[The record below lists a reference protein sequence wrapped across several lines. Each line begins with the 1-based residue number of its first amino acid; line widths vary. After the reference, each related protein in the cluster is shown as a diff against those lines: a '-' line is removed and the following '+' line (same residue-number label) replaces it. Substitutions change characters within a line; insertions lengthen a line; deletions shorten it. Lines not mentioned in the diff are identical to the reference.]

1 MASTGNEE
9 AKNMENHG
17 ITTMIHQMKV
27 NGFLLVERKQK
38 TLINAKA
45 PDGTP
50 KMTIF
55 IHIRSIDNYSYA
67 VRDTL
72 TEGKD
77 EPERIVETQMTQ
89 EQVKHFEKDWN
100 KLWNP
105 QLKAD
110 NPPF

>member
-1 MASTGNEE
+1 MNEE
-9 AKNMENHG
+9 VKNMENHG
-17 ITTMIHQMKV
+17 ITTMVHQMKV

-38 TLINAKA
+38 TIIRAS
-45 PDGTP
+45 DGTR

-55 IHIRSIDNYSYA
+55 IHIRSIDDYSYD
-67 VRDTL
+67 VRETF

-89 EQVKHFEKDWN
+89 KQVKNFEKDWS
-100 KLWNP
+100 KLWKP
-105 QLKAD
+105 QAKLD